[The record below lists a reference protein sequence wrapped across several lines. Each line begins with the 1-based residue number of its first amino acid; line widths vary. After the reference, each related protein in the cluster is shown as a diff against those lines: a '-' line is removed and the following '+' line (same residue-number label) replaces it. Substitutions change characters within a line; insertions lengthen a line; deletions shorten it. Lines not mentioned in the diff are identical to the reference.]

1 LVNTLIVSSKNCFA
15 DLFSKNFFLNN
26 NLMSK
31 YKIEIKQPFA
41 VVKTQYIDFMF
52 ENYHLLT
59 AEDLVS

>member
-1 LVNTLIVSSKNCFA
+1 
-15 DLFSKNFFLNN
+15 
-26 NLMSK
+26 MSK

-41 VVKTQYIDFMF
+41 DVKTQYIDFMF